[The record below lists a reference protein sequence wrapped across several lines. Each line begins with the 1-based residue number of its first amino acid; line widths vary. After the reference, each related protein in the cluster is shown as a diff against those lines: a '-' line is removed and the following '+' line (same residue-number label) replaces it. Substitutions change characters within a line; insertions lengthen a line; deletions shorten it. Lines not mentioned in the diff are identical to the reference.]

1 MFSFLAQLARF
12 KRSDASLFL
21 VAALLAF
28 WAMPLASQSIITSS
42 SSAHPYQAVL
52 LLLSAEANAPRTQHL
67 GAPLHLEAESE
78 TQTPDETP
86 LSSRATAHCG
96 AFQSPNSPETPSR
109 LYARR
114 THDLSPFAVEQ
125 LSGIST
131 NVRLN

>member
-1 MFSFLAQLARF
+1 MFSFLAHLARF

-28 WAMPLASQSIITSS
+28 WAMPLASQSSIA

-67 GAPLHLEAESE
+67 GAPVHLEAETTS
-78 TQTPDETP
+78 PDETP
-86 LSSRATAHCG
+86 LPSKATAHCG
-96 AFQSPNSPETPSR
+96 AFQTPNSPETPSSLR
-109 LYARR
+109 ARR

>member
-28 WAMPLASQSIITSS
+28 WAMPLTSQSALASS
-42 SSAHPYQAVL
+42 SSAHPYEAVL
-52 LLLSAEANAPRTQHL
+52 LLLSAEANVPRAQHL
-67 GAPLHLEAESE
+67 GAPLHLEAE
-78 TQTPDETP
+78 TKAPDETP
-86 LSSRATAHCG
+86 LSSKATAHCG
-96 AFQSPNSPETPSR
+96 AFQTQSSPETPGR
-109 LYARR
+109 LHARR

>member
-1 MFSFLAQLARF
+1 MFSFLAHLARF

-28 WAMPLASQSIITSS
+28 WAMPLASQNVVA

-67 GAPLHLEAESE
+67 GAPVHLEAE
-78 TQTPDETP
+78 TQAPDETP
-86 LSSRATAHCG
+86 LLSSATAHCG
-96 AFQSPNSPETPSR
+96 VHQPPHSPITPGR
-109 LYARR
+109 LCARR
-114 THDLSPFAVEQ
+114 VHNLSPFAVEQ